1 MRLLHGLLL
10 AGLLMGGVSQAQIR
24 GAGATFPSNVYQ
36 AWGKGY
42 EAATGKNVVYSPTG
56 SGDGHKKIIAREV
69 DFGGSDV
76 AMSEADLTKHRL
88 LQLPTL
94 IGGMVPV
101 VNIKGVAPNA
111 LKLNGEVLADIFLGK
126 VLHWNDKAI
135 TALNPGL
142 TLPKTSIV
150 RVVRSDKSGSSEG
163 FSRYLSLRSASF
175 NDAVG
180 ASSLPNWPAQGSAL
194 EKGDGN
200 DGVVKLLKQTPGA
213 ISYVSFDRVV
223 QQRLSSVSMR
233 NGADTGYIN
242 ASESSFRAAVL
253 ASGMYKTGNEATN
266 LMNLPSADAWP
277 VTMTTFV
284 LVDAEPKTA
293 ASAQDVVQFLYWT
306 QLSGDR
312 LLKDSGFAPFPSAIQ
327 ARFAA
332 RLSSIRPKDGGSVS
346 LR

>member
-1 MRLLHGLLL
+1 MRLLHAVLL
-10 AGLLMGGVSQAQIR
+10 AGLLMGGVSHAQIR

-36 AWGKGY
+36 AWGQGY
-42 EAATGKNVVYSPTG
+42 EAATGKSVVYSPTG
-56 SGDGHKKIIAREV
+56 SGDGQKKIIAREV
-69 DFGGSDV
+69 DFGGSDI
-76 AMSEADLTKHRL
+76 AMLEPDLAKHRL

-94 IGGMVPV
+94 VGGMVPV
-101 VNIKGVAPNA
+101 VNIKGVGTNA
-111 LKLNGEVLADIFLGK
+111 LKLNGELLADIFLGK
-126 VLHWNDKAI
+126 VLYWNDKAI

-142 TLPKTSIV
+142 ALPKIPIV

-163 FSRYLSLRSASF
+163 FSRYLSLRSAAF

-180 ASSLPNWPAQGSAL
+180 VSALPNWPAQGSAL

-200 DGVVKLLKQTPGA
+200 DGVVKLLQQTQGA
-213 ISYVSFDRVV
+213 ITYASFDRVV
-223 QQRLSSVSMR
+223 KQRLSSVSLR
-233 NGADTGYIN
+233 NGTDTAYVK
-242 ASESSFRAAVL
+242 ASEASLRAAVL
-253 ASGMYKTGNEATN
+253 ASGMYKTGNEATS
-266 LMNLPSADAWP
+266 LMNLPSPDAWP
-277 VTMTTFV
+277 ITLTTFI

-293 ASAQDVVQFLYWT
+293 VSAQGVVQFLYWT

-312 LLKDSGFAPFPSAIQ
+312 FLKDSGFAPFPSAIQ